1 VEVEREGGREGGR
14 GEEMGIRQVLRD
26 FALSSFRQRTRRQ
39 RKEGGREGGEREIGY
54 TYMFCYMSAFVYTN
68 TLYIN

>member
-1 VEVEREGGREGGR
+1 
-14 GEEMGIRQVLRD
+14 MNIRRVLRD
-26 FALSSFRQRTRRQ
+26 FALSTFRQKTRRQ